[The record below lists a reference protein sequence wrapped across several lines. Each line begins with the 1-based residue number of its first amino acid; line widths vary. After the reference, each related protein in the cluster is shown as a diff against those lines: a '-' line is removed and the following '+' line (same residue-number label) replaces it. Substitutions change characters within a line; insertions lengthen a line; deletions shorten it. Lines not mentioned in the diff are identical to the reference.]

1 MSEIIKLD
9 VRGYSCPVPA
19 QRTKLTLRK
28 INEGKAEILVDAG
41 ASKDNVIRTAGRLKF
56 KVLEINEHSNE
67 YFQIIFEKQ

>member
-56 KVLEINEHSNE
+56 KVLEINEHNEE

>member
-1 MSEIIKLD
+1 MEEITKLD

-41 ASKDNVIRTAGRLKF
+41 ASKDNVIRTAERLKF
-56 KVLEINEHSNE
+56 KVIEINEYDDE
-67 YFQIIFEKQ
+67 YFQIVFEKL